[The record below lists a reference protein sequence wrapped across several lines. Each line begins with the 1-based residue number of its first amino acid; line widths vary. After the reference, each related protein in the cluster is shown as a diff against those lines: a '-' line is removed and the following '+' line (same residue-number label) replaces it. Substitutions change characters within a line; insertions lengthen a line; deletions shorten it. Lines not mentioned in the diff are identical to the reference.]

1 MTERTILIATAD
13 NTVREHLAAHLDADG
28 HTVQA
33 AHSSEAATAKLTSS
47 AIDVLVLGD
56 LQQPAESLALLR
68 RLRAGRLHTRVHPQQ
83 PVITLG
89 ADDLLSTLHAYEAGS
104 DHHLA
109 RDADYLVLRAVI
121 ASITRRTADDVTSR
135 HLHIGTIH
143 IDTAARTVDVDGE
156 PVHLSKLQYDL
167 LARLASDPSRV
178 FTKDELVRSVWGAA
192 APRTVD
198 NHACHLRRR
207 LRDAGATQAIQSIW
221 GVGYRLGCQ
230 D

>member
-13 NTVREHLAAHLDADG
+13 PDVREHLAAHLDADG
-28 HTVQA
+28 HSVLTA
-33 AHSSEAATAKLTSS
+33 ARSDATTAKLTTR
-47 AIDVLVLGD
+47 AIDVVVLGD
-56 LQQPAESLALLR
+56 LEQPASGLALLR
-68 RLRAGRLHTRVHPQQ
+68 SLRAGRLHTRVHPSQ

-89 ADDLLSTLHAYEAGS
+89 ADDLLATLHAYEAGS

-109 RDADYLVLRAVI
+109 ADTDYLVVRAVI
-121 ASITRRTADDVTSR
+121 AAITRRTIDDITSR

-143 IDTAARTVDVDGE
+143 IDTAARTVDVDGR

-167 LARLASDPSRV
+167 LARLASDPARV
-178 FTKDELVRSVWGAA
+178 FTKDDLVRSVWGAA

-198 NHACHLRRR
+198 NHACHLRKR
-207 LRDAGATQAIQSIW
+207 LRDAGATEAVQSIW
-221 GVGYRLGCQ
+221 GVGYRLGNP